1 MNKPGAPDI
10 SLEAIRRE
18 IDAID
23 DGLLALLERRFEAVE
38 QVRAAKAQGASAEA
52 TPLRPGREAEILRRL
67 LGARRGLIPPD
78 LLVRIWRAIMSA
90 AAAAQ
95 APMTVHVSRKF
106 NAVTGNRLRVRD
118 HFGTLAVEE
127 WRDEAQALTQVNAMR
142 GDLCVVEAE
151 SPWADPFSQGRAGE
165 ARIIGCLPF
174 LRDAEVPTL
183 LVIGH
188 APADR
193 TGSDET
199 VIISEGRLPR
209 DFAPVPIWQVKSGA
223 RRVSCLPGF
232 LSEHESPLVGL
243 THSNAG
249 LGLIVAGRYPSP
261 FEIAS

>member
-1 MNKPGAPDI
+1 MNRPGAPDI
-10 SLEAIRRE
+10 SLDAIRRE

-38 QVRAAKAQGASAEA
+38 RVRAAKAQGADGEM
-52 TPLRPGREAEILRRL
+52 TPLRPAREAAILRRL
-67 LGARRGLIPPD
+67 LGASRGLVPPD
-78 LLVRIWRAIMSA
+78 LLVRIWRAVMSA
-90 AAAAQ
+90 AAVMQ
-95 APMTVHVSRKF
+95 APMNIHVSRKF
-106 NAVTGNRLRVRD
+106 NAVAGNRLRIRD

-127 WRDEAQALTQVNAMR
+127 WRDESQAMTQVNAMR
-142 GDLCVVEAE
+142 GDLCVVEAD
-151 SPWADPFSQGRAGE
+151 SPWAEGFAEGRAGE
-165 ARIIGCLPF
+165 ARIIASLPF
-174 LRDAEVPTL
+174 LRDADVPTL

-188 APADR
+188 APAEK
-193 TGSDET
+193 TGIDET

-209 DFAPVPIWQVKSGA
+209 DFAPLPVWQVKSGS

-261 FEIAS
+261 FETAS